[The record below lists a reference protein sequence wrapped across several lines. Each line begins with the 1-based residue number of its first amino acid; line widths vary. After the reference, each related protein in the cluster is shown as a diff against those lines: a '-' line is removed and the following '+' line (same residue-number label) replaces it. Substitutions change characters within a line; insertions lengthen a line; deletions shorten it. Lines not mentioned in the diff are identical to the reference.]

1 MTESKTGSGGRPR
14 TGQLIWRKSGWVA
27 RLTVEIDGER
37 VRVCR
42 ALGTDNKAVARRKL
56 ARLLE
61 SENVSAEEAAR
72 SETFEEAAR
81 RIVANQGAEGHRTW
95 KDRLAR
101 LQRLAFPEFG
111 QLPVNEVRPPH
122 IRQ

>member
-1 MTESKTGSGGRPR
+1 MSQVTTNRAGGRPR
-14 TGQLIWRKSGWVA
+14 SGQLIWRKSGWVA

-61 SENVSAEEAAR
+61 SEDASAAPRLSRKPLAA
-72 SETFEEAAR
+72 SL
-81 RIVANQGAEGHRTW
+81 RIKVPRAIEPGRT
-95 KDRLAR
+95 A
-101 LQRLAFPEFG
+101 
-111 QLPVNEVRPPH
+111 
-122 IRQ
+122 